1 MWYFESN
8 PVKELNIDHLW
19 PEILSLLNS
28 TLPGTGH
35 PTCLSPVSVCGEYK
49 HILWWK
55 AKSYL
60 FLWIYSLHFHKYTH
74 FYLKCPSLTHAHCS
88 CSSPS
93 KQESVLTTGEK
104 TEVYQLQSLCALRVI
119 SVVFLFLFFFLF
131 DFLDAVYLFAILP
144 GSHLGFHSY
153 SSLNCR
159 RCTDTETHAYHCLR
173 CYIQYKQRS
182 GQEVLFEGFEVP
194 QSFLY
199 FAILKS
205 GKELISLLFIYF
217 TEFIFYFATL
227 RITSWRA
234 YWLC

>member
-74 FYLKCPSLTHAHCS
+74 SYLKCPSLTHAHCS

-119 SVVFLFLFFFLF
+119 SVVFLFCLF
-131 DFLDAVYLFAILP
+131 FLDAVYLFAILP

-217 TEFIFYFATL
+217 TEFIFYFVTL

>member
-1 MWYFESN
+1 MCTAC
-8 PVKELNIDHLW
+8 HQ
-19 PEILSLLNS
+19 
-28 TLPGTGH
+28 
-35 PTCLSPVSVCGEYK
+35 CG
-49 HILWWK
+49 
-55 AKSYL
+55 
-60 FLWIYSLHFHKYTH
+60 
-74 FYLKCPSLTHAHCS
+74 
-88 CSSPS
+88 
-93 KQESVLTTGEK
+93 
-104 TEVYQLQSLCALRVI
+104 
-119 SVVFLFLFFFLF
+119 VVFFLFFYFFFLF
-131 DFLDAVYLFAILP
+131 VFLDAVYLFAILP

-217 TEFIFYFATL
+217 TEFIFYFVTL
-227 RITSWRA
+227 RITS
-234 YWLC
+234 